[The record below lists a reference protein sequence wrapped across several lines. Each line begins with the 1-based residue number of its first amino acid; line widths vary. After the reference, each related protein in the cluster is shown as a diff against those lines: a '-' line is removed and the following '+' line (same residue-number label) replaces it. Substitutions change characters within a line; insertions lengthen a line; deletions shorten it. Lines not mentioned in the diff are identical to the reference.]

1 MIERRFRSSCMSTRL
16 VWWSA
21 TGAPT
26 PTPALLTST
35 SRRPK
40 RSRWRATTFWISSSE
55 VRLAGTSS
63 TSWPASRS
71 SCAAPAS
78 FSGRRAA
85 TVSAWPSSPSMCA
98 IASPMPLEAPVTR
111 AARSAMAAEPTHSG
125 TMATPFAV
133 ALAILVLLIG
143 AAFASP
149 GGDEGS
155 VAHRPPRRAAAPA
168 APAASVAT
176 IARRVERIRG
186 LRFRRLP
193 RAVEVSSAQARRE
206 GLEHLDRSYPAARR
220 RADEEVLKL
229 LGLLAPSVD
238 LRRVSASVFGDA
250 VAGYYDPRSKR
261 LRIVRG
267 APTSN
272 RVLEEITLAHEL
284 THALEDQRFGL
295 ALDGSSGSDDAA
307 LARLALVEG
316 SATAVMYTYAQRHFS
331 AA

>member
-1 MIERRFRSSCMSTRL
+1 
-16 VWWSA
+16 
-21 TGAPT
+21 
-26 PTPALLTST
+26 
-35 SRRPK
+35 
-40 RSRWRATTFWISSSE
+40 
-55 VRLAGTSS
+55 
-63 TSWPASRS
+63 
-71 SCAAPAS
+71 
-78 FSGRRAA
+78 
-85 TVSAWPSSPSMCA
+85 MCA

-133 ALAILVLLIG
+133 ALAILALLIG
-143 AAFASP
+143 AAFAFP
-149 GGDEGS
+149 GGDEGG
-155 VAHRPPRRAAAPA
+155 AAPRPPRGAAQHTVSVAPA
-168 APAASVAT
+168 TSVAT

-206 GLEHLDRSYPAARR
+206 GLEDLDRSYPAARR

-250 VAGYYDPRSKR
+250 VAGYYDPRGKR

-267 APTSN
+267 AQAAN
-272 RVLEEITLAHEL
+272 RVLEETTLAHEL

-295 ALDGSSGSDDAA
+295 ALGGASGSDDAA
-307 LARLALVEG
+307 LARLPLGRGRAPAPV
-316 SATAVMYTYAQRHFS
+316 ATSTPS
-331 AA
+331 PL

>member
-1 MIERRFRSSCMSTRL
+1 
-16 VWWSA
+16 
-21 TGAPT
+21 
-26 PTPALLTST
+26 
-35 SRRPK
+35 
-40 RSRWRATTFWISSSE
+40 
-55 VRLAGTSS
+55 
-63 TSWPASRS
+63 
-71 SCAAPAS
+71 
-78 FSGRRAA
+78 
-85 TVSAWPSSPSMCA
+85 MCA

-133 ALAILVLLIG
+133 ALAILALLIG
-143 AAFASP
+143 AAFAFP

-155 VAHRPPRRAAAPA
+155 AAHRPPRRAAPPVQPA

-186 LRFRRLP
+186 LRFRRVP

-206 GLEHLDRSYPAARR
+206 GLEDLDRSYPAARR

-261 LRIVRG
+261 PRVLPG
-267 APTSN
+267 APTTHP
-272 RVLEEITLAHEL
+272 VVEEITPPPQPTPAPQ
-284 THALEDQRFGL
+284 D
-295 ALDGSSGSDDAA
+295 
-307 LARLALVEG
+307 
-316 SATAVMYTYAQRHFS
+316 
-331 AA
+331 